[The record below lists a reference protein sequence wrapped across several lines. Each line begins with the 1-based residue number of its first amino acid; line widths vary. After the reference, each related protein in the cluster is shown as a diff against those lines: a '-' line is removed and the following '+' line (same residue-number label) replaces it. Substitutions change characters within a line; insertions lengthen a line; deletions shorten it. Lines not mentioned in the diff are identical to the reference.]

1 MAGRVS
7 ALMVGGGEGFLPDY
21 HERGELVTLKHEEGM
36 NMKKVSLI
44 IGLVFAIVFLFSLNF
59 SQAASET
66 VRITCWEGYADA
78 TIVKE
83 FKDLIKKKH
92 KIDVEVKTYYPTDQD
107 EFYKAAKEGTAD
119 LISPPADLAKTPRFY
134 CFNEG
139 KYLLSELDMN
149 NIPNAKN
156 MLPFFAADKSLIYK
170 DKRYG
175 LPYNCGPY
183 GLDYNTEVVK
193 EAPKS
198 WNIFWDPKYKGK
210 YTINNNFH
218 KCNIWITALA
228 LGYKY
233 DQIFDI
239 DKLDR
244 KKVQEKLNILAQNA
258 KSLWDGSAN
267 PDEFPKLALA
277 TDWGFAAAQAN
288 KKGGK
293 WLIAAPKEGGTA
305 WIDYWCVTQA
315 AKGQKKKLC
324 EEWIN
329 LQLSPK
335 AQAAVVKNQG
345 VSPVVNNVGNLVTP
359 TEKTLFHVG
368 DNDYFKTVA
377 IWQVM
382 SEKTEKAFGEM
393 WEAAKKLRKK

>member
-1 MAGRVS
+1 MKIKCCLSVS
-7 ALMVGGGEGFLPDY
+7 IFIGAVCFYINVCGAAQE
-21 HERGELVTLKHEEGM
+21 TL
-36 NMKKVSLI
+36 
-44 IGLVFAIVFLFSLNF
+44 
-59 SQAASET
+59 
-66 VRITCWEGYADA
+66 RITCWEGYADA
-78 TIVKE
+78 AMVKE
-83 FKDLIKKKH
+83 FQDLVKKKY
-92 KIDVEVKTYYPTDQD
+92 KTDVDVKTHYPTDQD
-107 EFYKAAKEGTAD
+107 EFYKAAKNGTAD
-119 LISPPADLAKTPRFY
+119 LISPPADLAKTPRFN
-134 CFNEG
+134 CFQEG
-139 KYLLSELDMN
+139 KLLLAEVDLK

-156 MLPFFAADKSLIYK
+156 MIPFFTADQSLTHK
-170 DKRYG
+170 NKRYG

-183 GLDYNTEVVK
+183 GLDYNTEMVK

-198 WNIFWDPKYKGK
+198 WNIFWDPQYKGK
-210 YTINNNFH
+210 YTLNNNFP

-228 LGYKY
+228 LGYRY

-244 KKVQEKLNILAQNA
+244 KKIQEKLNVLAQNA

-267 PDEFPKLALA
+267 PDEFPQLALA

-293 WLIAAPKEGGTA
+293 WMIAAPQEGGTA
-305 WIDYWCVTQA
+305 WIDYWCITQA
-315 AKGQKKKLC
+315 ARGQKKKLC

-345 VSPVVNNVGNLVTP
+345 VSPVVNNAGDLLTP
-359 TEKTLFHVG
+359 EEKSLFHVG
-368 DNDYFKTVA
+368 NNDYFKTVA

-393 WEAAKKLRKK
+393 WESAKNLRGK

>member
-1 MAGRVS
+1 MKK
-7 ALMVGGGEGFLPDY
+7 LL
-21 HERGELVTLKHEEGM
+21 LVTLCG
-36 NMKKVSLI
+36 V
-44 IGLVFAIVFLFSLNF
+44 VTIVLFCAGTTP
-59 SQAASET
+59 AAQET
-66 VRITCWEGYADA
+66 IRITCWEGYADA
-78 TIVKE
+78 EFVKE
-83 FKDLIKKKH
+83 YKNLVKKKYGM
-92 KIDVEVKTYYPTDQD
+92 DVEVTASYPTNQD
-107 EFYKAAKEGTAD
+107 EFYKAALDGTAD
-119 LISPPADLAKTPRFY
+119 LISPPADLAKTPRFN
-134 CFNEG
+134 CFLEG
-139 KYLLSELDMN
+139 KYLLAELDLGT
-149 NIPNAKN
+149 IPNAKN
-156 MLPFFAADKSLIYK
+156 MLPFFSADKSLTHR

-193 EAPKS
+193 EAPNS
-198 WNIFWDPKYKGK
+198 WNIFWDQPYKNK
-210 YTINNNFH
+210 YTVNNNFP

-228 LGYKY
+228 LGYRY

-244 KKVQEKLNILAQNA
+244 KKIQQKLNALAQNA
-258 KSLWDGSAN
+258 FSLWDGSAN
-267 PDEFPKLALA
+267 PEEFPKLALA

-305 WIDYWCVTQA
+305 WIDYWCITAA
-315 AKGQKKKLC
+315 AKGMKKKLC

-335 AQAAVVKNQG
+335 AQASVVKNQG
-345 VSPVVNNVGNLVTP
+345 VSPVVNNVGSLVTP

-393 WEAAKKLRKK
+393 WEEAKKLRKK

>member
-1 MAGRVS
+1 
-7 ALMVGGGEGFLPDY
+7 
-21 HERGELVTLKHEEGM
+21 
-36 NMKKVSLI
+36 MKKNLVLSVSI
-44 IGLVFAIVFLFSLNF
+44 FAVVLLFSIN
-59 SQAASET
+59 SSYAARET
-66 VRITCWEGYADA
+66 IRITCWEGYADA
-78 TIVKE
+78 AMVKQ
-83 FKDLIKKKH
+83 FKSLVKKKY
-92 KIDVEVKTYYPTDQD
+92 KIVVDVKASYPKDQD
-107 EFYKAAKEGTAD
+107 EFYKAAKDGTAD
-119 LISPPADLAKTPRFY
+119 LISPPADVAKTPRFY
-134 CFNEG
+134 CFQEG
-139 KYLLSELDMN
+139 NFLLAEVDLK

-156 MLPFFAADKSLIYK
+156 LIPFFAADKSLTHQE
-170 DKRYG
+170 KRYG

-183 GLDYNTEVVK
+183 GLDYNTAIVK

-198 WNIFWDPKYKGK
+198 WNIFWDPQYKGK
-210 YTINNNFH
+210 YTINNNFP

-239 DKLDR
+239 EKLDR
-244 KKVQEKLNILAQNA
+244 AKIQEKLNVLAQNA

-267 PDEFPKLALA
+267 PDEFPQLALA

-305 WIDYWCVTQA
+305 WIDYWCITQA
-315 AKGQKKKLC
+315 AKGTKKKLC

-345 VSPVVNNVGNLVTP
+345 VSPVVNNVGKLVTA
-359 TEKTLFHVG
+359 TEKNLFHVG
-368 DNDYFKTVA
+368 DNAYFETVA

-393 WEAAKKLRKK
+393 WEEAKKLRQK